1 MREKRPEQ
9 KLPAERGGRMSERDS
24 VQKIYGI
31 AAVLGMVE
39 SGNHEDALHQLV
51 YGMTGKDSVRSLSEA
66 ERKSVAA
73 ELRKRLRK
81 EYLSY
86 HPSKTEFA
94 GKMTARQKSKAWAL
108 LYELERITPFTPS
121 PVSIQERMAGVVQKG
136 LQITAS
142 AADPLR
148 WASLADGSRL
158 IEQLKRYVQHAKKG
172 GDAE

>member
-1 MREKRPEQ
+1 MN
-9 KLPAERGGRMSERDS
+9 ERDS

-39 SGNHEDALHQLV
+39 SGNREDALHQLV

-81 EYLSY
+81 EYQSY
-86 HPSKTEFA
+86 HPSKEEFA

-108 LYELERITPFTPS
+108 LYELERITPS
-121 PVSIQERMAGVVQKG
+121 PVSIQELMAVVVQK
-136 LQITAS
+136 
-142 AADPLR
+142 
-148 WASLADGSRL
+148 
-158 IEQLKRYVQHAKKG
+158 
-172 GDAE
+172 

>member
-1 MREKRPEQ
+1 
-9 KLPAERGGRMSERDS
+9 MSERDS

-39 SGNHEDALHQLV
+39 SGNREDALHQLV

-81 EYLSY
+81 EYQSY
-86 HPSKTEFA
+86 HPSKEEFA

-108 LYELERITPFTPS
+108 LYELGRITPS
-121 PVSIQERMAGVVQKG
+121 PVSIQERMAGVVQKE

-148 WASLADGSRL
+148 WVSLADGSRL

>member
-39 SGNHEDALHQLV
+39 SGNQEDALHQLV

-86 HPSKTEFA
+86 HPSKAEFA

-108 LYELERITPFTPS
+108 LYELERITPS
-121 PVSIQERMAGVVQKG
+121 PVSIQERMAGVVQKE

-148 WASLADGSRL
+148 WVSLADGSRL

>member
-1 MREKRPEQ
+1 MN
-9 KLPAERGGRMSERDS
+9 ERDS

-39 SGNHEDALHQLV
+39 SGNREDALHQLV

-81 EYLSY
+81 EYQSY
-86 HPSKTEFA
+86 HPSKEEFA

-108 LYELERITPFTPS
+108 LYELERITPS
-121 PVSIQERMAGVVQKG
+121 PVSIQERVVQKE

-148 WASLADGSRL
+148 WVSLADGSRL